1 MRILFLGDVVGS
13 SGCAKL
19 IKDLPSQKKLRNIDF
34 VIVNGENADESGVG
48 LTKKICEKFFSSGVD
63 VITTGNHVWDQKEIM
78 NFIENEK
85 RLLRPKNF
93 FEPSLGRGFE
103 IFTTSNN
110 SKIGVLNLM
119 GNVFMKKSND
129 VFEIANQFLNKF
141 KLKEDFDFLVVDF
154 HGEITSEKN
163 AIGHYF
169 DGKASL
175 VVGTHTHIPTNDTR
189 ILKKGTAYQTDAGMC
204 GDYDSVIGMN
214 KENSINKFMKKDS
227 IKHFPANRDAT
238 LCGVI
243 VECNLETGLAKKV
256 ESYIFGEQLKNC

>member
-1 MRILFLGDVVGS
+1 
-13 SGCAKL
+13 
-19 IKDLPSQKKLRNIDF
+19 
-34 VIVNGENADESGVG
+34 
-48 LTKKICEKFFSSGVD
+48 
-63 VITTGNHVWDQKEIM
+63 M

-214 KENSINKFMKKDS
+214 KENSINKFLKNDS